1 MYVVQPPSSP
11 AILLHEKDDLCSL
24 VKYPS
29 KSRERHLQKISLDER
44 YVSRSLV
51 MLFFIFFQC
60 LPKCNSLPNALFS
73 PFDFMLRRF
82 IQKQGT
88 CLDTK
93 ST

>member
-51 MLFFIFFQC
+51 ILFFIF
-60 LPKCNSLPNALFS
+60 SNASRNVIPYLMHFFLLLILCFEGS
-73 PFDFMLRRF
+73 Y
-82 IQKQGT
+82 KN
-88 CLDTK
+88 K
-93 ST
+93 VHA

>member
-44 YVSRSLV
+44 YVSRTSV
-51 MLFFIFFQC
+51 MLFFIF
-60 LPKCNSLPNALFS
+60 SNASQNVIPYLMHFFLLLILCFEGS
-73 PFDFMLRRF
+73 Y
-82 IQKQGT
+82 KNKV
-88 CLDTK
+88 DTK

>member
-44 YVSRSLV
+44 YVSARSLV
-51 MLFFIFFQC
+51 MLFFIF
-60 LPKCNSLPNALFS
+60 SNASRNVIPYLMHFFLLLILCFEGS
-73 PFDFMLRRF
+73 Y
-82 IQKQGT
+82 KN
-88 CLDTK
+88 K
-93 ST
+93 VHA